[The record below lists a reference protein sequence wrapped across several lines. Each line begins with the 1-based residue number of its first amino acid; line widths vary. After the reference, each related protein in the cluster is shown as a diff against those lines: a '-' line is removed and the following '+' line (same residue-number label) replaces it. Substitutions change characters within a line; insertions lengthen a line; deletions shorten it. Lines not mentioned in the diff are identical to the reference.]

1 MITKRTINS
10 VILILIFAVTV
21 SSAGIFGLTKK
32 TKSEAAVEQETQDQT
47 TTITGMSA
55 EMVAKQSS
63 KLMIKA
69 RKSYING
76 DFEKAEKYVDEV
88 LNISPND
95 SKAGELKNKILML
108 SEKIMVFK
116 KSIVDDY
123 LIELRRTVKEG
134 NYYEGFLFNNRIAKL
149 MPSAKDSLSFARL
162 STECN
167 IVMASLENE
176 QDRKRFLESIDYFKN
191 EKFKKAS
198 NLIYELAQKHP
209 KFQVFVGMGRYYSM
223 QETSNKRVN
232 MYYKEAMK
240 NMKQGRFGKAKDYV
254 ELGFSLQPD
263 NIRLITLMEQINM
276 ELM

>member
-1 MITKRTINS
+1 MRTKQIIGL
-10 VILILIFAVTV
+10 VILGLLITASLSFAD
-21 SSAGIFGLTKK
+21 IRNK
-32 TKSEAAVEQETQDQT
+32 EADQT
-47 TTITGMSA
+47 EIIEDISVVLSA
-55 EMVAKQSS
+55 ESIAKNSA
-63 KLMIKA
+63 KIMAKA
-69 RKSYING
+69 KKSYVNG
-76 DFEKAEKYVDEV
+76 EFDKAEKYVDEILSV
-88 LNISPND
+88 SPD
-95 SKAGELKNKILML
+95 DVKAGELKNKILML
-108 SEKIMVFK
+108 NEKVIVFK
-116 KSIVDDY
+116 KAIVNDY

-134 NYYEGFLFNNRIAKL
+134 NYYEGFLFNDRISKL
-149 MPSAKDSLSFARL
+149 MPDSRDSLAFARL

-176 QDRKRFLESIDYFKN
+176 QDRKKFLESIDYFKN

-209 KFQVFVGMGRYYSM
+209 KFQVFVGMGRYYAL

-232 MYYKEAMK
+232 KYYKEAMK

-263 NIRLITLMEQINM
+263 NIKLITLMEQINM